1 MSLTSKPS
9 WTSKARAEEF
19 RQLGA
24 MAGTLRTLAEWYN
37 KLLKV
42 PLRLLSL
49 YRLLGQLLS
58 FTEQLF
64 YGQHMGKLKWNEPLQ
79 IDSSNK

>member
-24 MAGTLRTLAEWYN
+24 MAATLRSLAEWYTHY
-37 KLLKV
+37 
-42 PLRLLSL
+42 PLSI
-49 YRLLGQLLS
+49 YVFDFDTG
-58 FTEQLF
+58 F
-64 YGQHMGKLKWNEPLQ
+64 
-79 IDSSNK
+79 